1 MPPEGKGSFR
11 LAFRLFFRV
20 SFDLNGAEEILYKG
34 AGPGMNISEPFYDES
49 EGFMAKQL
57 SFTKY
62 ENEALH
68 AYRQKLSSAES
79 SEDVRKFFLYT
90 TQSLF
95 RSVFDGRL
103 RVESEDITLIPEA
116 EPCYRFADRILSV
129 ELFDTT
135 WRQSDLSRVVNRF
148 AESAASRMK
157 HLEKHPEK
165 TDRKIRK

>member
-1 MPPEGKGSFR
+1 MK
-11 LAFRLFFRV
+11 V
-20 SFDLNGAEEILYKG
+20 
-34 AGPGMNISEPFYDES
+34 SEPFYDES
-49 EGFMAKQL
+49 EGFMARQF

-62 ENEALH
+62 ENEALR

-90 TQSLF
+90 TQTLF
-95 RSVFDGRL
+95 RDVFGGDL
-103 RVESEDITLIPEA
+103 HVEPEDITLVPGA
-116 EPCYRFADRILSV
+116 KPYYRFADRILSA

-135 WRQSDLSRVVNRF
+135 WHQSDLPRVVSRF

>member
-1 MPPEGKGSFR
+1 
-11 LAFRLFFRV
+11 
-20 SFDLNGAEEILYKG
+20 
-34 AGPGMNISEPFYDES
+34 
-49 EGFMAKQL
+49 MAKQV

-62 ENEALH
+62 ENEALR

-90 TQSLF
+90 TQTLF
-95 RSVFDGRL
+95 RDVFGGNL
-103 RVESEDITLIPEA
+103 RVESEDITLVPEA
-116 EPCYRFADRILSV
+116 KPYYRFADRILSA

-135 WRQSDLSRVVNRF
+135 WRQSDLPRVVSRF

-165 TDRKIRK
+165 TDQKIRK

>member
-1 MPPEGKGSFR
+1 
-11 LAFRLFFRV
+11 
-20 SFDLNGAEEILYKG
+20 
-34 AGPGMNISEPFYDES
+34 
-49 EGFMAKQL
+49 MAKQV

-68 AYRQKLSSAES
+68 SYRQKLNSAES
-79 SEDVRKFFLYT
+79 TEDVKKFFYYT

-95 RSVFDGRL
+95 ENVFDGKL
-103 RVESEDITLIPEA
+103 SVEPEDVTLIPGSK
-116 EPCYRFADRILSV
+116 PHFRFTDRISST
-129 ELFDTT
+129 ELFTET
-135 WRQSDLSRVVNRF
+135 WGRSDLPRVLGRF

>member
-1 MPPEGKGSFR
+1 
-11 LAFRLFFRV
+11 
-20 SFDLNGAEEILYKG
+20 
-34 AGPGMNISEPFYDES
+34 
-49 EGFMAKQL
+49 MARQV

-68 AYRQKLSSAES
+68 SYRQKLNSAES
-79 SEDVRKFFLYT
+79 TEDVKKFFFYT

-95 RSVFDGRL
+95 ENVFDGKL
-103 RVESEDITLIPEA
+103 SVEPEDVILIPESK
-116 EPCYRFADRILSV
+116 PHFRFADRISSA
-129 ELFDTT
+129 ELFTET
-135 WRQSDLSRVVNRF
+135 WVQSDLSRVLGRF

>member
-1 MPPEGKGSFR
+1 MAQTVYHKK
-11 LAFRLFFRV
+11 V
-20 SFDLNGAEEILYKG
+20 
-34 AGPGMNISEPFYDES
+34 PGRQDVTKPFYDES

-68 AYRQKLSSAES
+68 AYRQKLNSAES
-79 SEDVRKFFLYT
+79 SEDVRKFFLHT
-90 TQSLF
+90 TQTLF
-95 RSVFDGRL
+95 RDVFGGRL
-103 RVESEDITLIPEA
+103 LVESEDITLIPEA
-116 EPCYRFADRILSV
+116 EPYYRFTDRIVST

-135 WRQSDLSRVVNRF
+135 WRQSDLSRVVSRF

-165 TDRKIRK
+165 TDQKIRK